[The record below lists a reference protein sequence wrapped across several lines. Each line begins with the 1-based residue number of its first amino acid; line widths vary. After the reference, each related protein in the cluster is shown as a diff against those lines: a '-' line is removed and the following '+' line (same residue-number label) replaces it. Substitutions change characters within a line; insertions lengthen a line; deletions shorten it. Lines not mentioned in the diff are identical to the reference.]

1 MDVLSVL
8 GVELGVQ
15 LQGLL
20 VVLLSQLAV
29 LLVEPG
35 YYLVLQVDLLLLL
48 LELLLGF
55 PQFG

>member
-1 MDVLSVL
+1 VDVLSVL